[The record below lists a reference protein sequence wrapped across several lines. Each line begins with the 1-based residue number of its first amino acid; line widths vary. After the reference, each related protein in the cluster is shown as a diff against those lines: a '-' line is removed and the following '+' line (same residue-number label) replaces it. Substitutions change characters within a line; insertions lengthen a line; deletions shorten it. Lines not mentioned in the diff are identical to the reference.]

1 MELEFT
7 GSRALILGGTCDLAV
22 TLAEIMIGSSIFPI
36 LSYRDDEGQK
46 HIRKSLRSYDGR
58 YQTALLSLG
67 DREALDRIF
76 AGDAAVIDYLV
87 DFAQG
92 DYESLVAAAN
102 VDEVQNY
109 FAQNTAFRPE
119 VLKRAARTMLKR
131 KKGRLVFV
139 SSAAAVRAN
148 PGQGFYAAAKLA
160 SEQLYKNIGIE
171 LGARGIT
178 TVTLRPGYVDAGRGG
193 RFLQERGDNLLKKIP
208 VGRMLGRSEVA
219 RTIMFLL
226 SDAAQGINATE
237 IIMDGGLTQAK

>member
-36 LSYRDDEGQK
+36 LTYRDGEGQK
-46 HIRKSLRSYDGR
+46 HITESLRSHDGR
-58 YQTALLSLG
+58 YQTAPFILG
-67 DREALDRIF
+67 DRDALDRLF
-76 AGDAAVIDYLV
+76 AGEAAGIDYLV

-92 DYESLVAAAN
+92 DYESFVAAAN
-102 VDEVQNY
+102 VDEVQRY
-109 FAQNTAFRPE
+109 FAQNTAFRAE
-119 VLKRAARTMLKR
+119 VLKMTARAMLKR
-131 KKGRLVFV
+131 KRGRLVFV

-178 TVTLRPGYVDAGRGG
+178 AVTLRPGYVDAGRGG
-193 RFLQERGDNLLKKIP
+193 RFLQERGDDLLKKIP

-219 RTIMFLL
+219 RIIMFLL